1 MLIQTKLFLLQ
12 VVLALLINHLTSNTF
27 AIWLSISV
35 RIEPD
40 LNVSASLKPNCTK
53 QACIITS
60 YSYKLTVINVVVAI
74 VGERSQI
81 RDDVIF
87 DVGLL
92 KVNVIKLSFN
102 LCYRCCGKIRSS
114 MRRSKTVLSPSPSVS
129 ITWFDPRKP
138 FQHGPRVLGSALK
151 VLYSRIPYHAGKDW

>member
-1 MLIQTKLFLLQ
+1 M
-12 VVLALLINHLTSNTF
+12 
-27 AIWLSISV
+27 
-35 RIEPD
+35 
-40 LNVSASLKPNCTK
+40 NVSASLKPNCTK

-92 KVNVIKLSFN
+92 KINVIKLFFISLLQMLRQNKKLDEKVKNCTESFP
-102 LCYRCCGKIRSS
+102 
-114 MRRSKTVLSPSPSVS
+114 LS
-129 ITWFDPRKP
+129 
-138 FQHGPRVLGSALK
+138 
-151 VLYSRIPYHAGKDW
+151 